1 MGLRFPNGI
10 EPNRSQRL
18 SVSPFAIS
26 ALVLMD
32 DVWRFCVGLFPNW
45 NDVEKPLWGLMISFV
60 LYAVS
65 IIGLRFIPNYFQI
78 WYTCRFMMLFYTG
91 MMIRKDRKGL
101 IYKIPWYVWVAI
113 DLLLFVLTEY
123 CNAFENGINN

>member
-45 NDVEKPLWGLMISFV
+45 NDVEKAAL
-60 LYAVS
+60 
-65 IIGLRFIPNYFQI
+65 
-78 WYTCRFMMLFYTG
+78 
-91 MMIRKDRKGL
+91 
-101 IYKIPWYVWVAI
+101 
-113 DLLLFVLTEY
+113 
-123 CNAFENGINN
+123 GINDFVCFVCCINHWIAVYP